1 MNHAK
6 NLTDALFRVNN
17 WKLQD
22 ALKLLEKLEMQLLKS
37 INKFNDDLEFRIE
50 KQEQYID
57 RLLSCNKFKKKR

>member
-37 INKFNDDLEFRIE
+37 RNKFNDDLELTIYRHKQHIE
-50 KQEQYID
+50 K
-57 RLLSCNKFKKKR
+57 LLKK